1 MVTTY
6 SAIAAYNYLHL
17 AKPGLSLHHS
27 SVPGYR
33 FTNQIF
39 AGVFLN
45 YAMPMFTAS
54 TDITLKQQ
62 ILVFW
67 PGLALPFSEKRAYN
81 SKHKKMQHELQLTER
96 KHFLSNFM

>member
-1 MVTTY
+1 MATTY
-6 SAIAAYNYLHL
+6 SAIADYNYLHL
-17 AKPGLSLHHS
+17 AKTGLSLHHS

-33 FTNQIF
+33 FTIQIY

-45 YAMPMFTAS
+45 YAMPMFTVS

-62 ILVFW
+62 ILGFW

-81 SKHKKMQHELQLTER
+81 SKHKKMQQELQLTER
-96 KHFLSNFM
+96 KHFPSNFM

>member
-1 MVTTY
+1 
-6 SAIAAYNYLHL
+6 
-17 AKPGLSLHHS
+17 
-27 SVPGYR
+27 
-33 FTNQIF
+33 
-39 AGVFLN
+39 
-45 YAMPMFTAS
+45 MFTAS

-81 SKHKKMQHELQLTER
+81 SKRKKMQHELQLTER